1 MASGYICKFC
11 GQDAP
16 NPYPGSCSYTRS
28 GTHDWMEAKDSYAC
42 KFCGQTAPRPY
53 PANCPN
59 SDSAKGTHEFI

>member
-16 NPYPGSCSYTRS
+16 NPYPGNCSYTRG

-42 KFCGQTAPRPY
+42 KFCGQSAPRPY